1 MKDHARFV
9 AIATLLLS
17 CGLPCL
23 PHQTQSRLMAG
34 APASF
39 QPPAEE
45 RATDALGRRIPNG
58 PPTSLGFRNVRV
70 EQIIPF
76 IVEATGKVVMPQP
89 DVLTRSITV
98 LNDKPIPR
106 EEALDLV
113 LLALQQNGIAVVE
126 TQGIITL
133 RDISEIDRQDV
144 PVIGPRESVM
154 NRPDL
159 GTMAEKVFA
168 LQYSSAETLGNVLK
182 DAVPKYAKM
191 SIDTQSNQIVIMG
204 NVALL
209 KRMESLIQSL
219 DQPKAGAV
227 ITETFRLRYADAEQI
242 KTNIEEL
249 YSIDARRGTQQQQR
263 GGQQQQSPQQ
273 RMQQIFGGQQP
284 GGQQA
289 QAPGTAQ
296 PTENLRVTA
305 NPQQNSVSVVAEPAV
320 VEDIRRQVENHWD
333 IPLPEEL
340 LIPKIYDLV
349 NSDPIKVRDALE
361 GLFGRGTAAT
371 GGQQAGRPGTS
382 QANRLAGQFSFQ
394 AIPEAGRIVVV
405 ARSPDHLSV
414 IDKIIED
421 LDRPQSIGLPT
432 IIELKHAS
440 SEDLSEQLN
449 TLLSQDGTL
458 AQIRRSESGLSTS
471 AAGVSP
477 FAQDQQAQ
485 QAAQQAAAN
494 LIQFWW
500 QRSRPPTDSSGA
512 SNLIGRI
519 RIVPVW
525 RQNAVM
531 VLSPPEY
538 RNALVEL
545 INALDKPGRQVLL
558 KAVVVEVSRD
568 DATALGLRWS
578 SQPITPSSPD
588 NALSVG
594 AEANAQEGNIFG
606 QMFDTSVLNVNTSV
620 NLVLQ
625 ALAEKASIN
634 VLSEP
639 RIFTGDNQEAEFFD
653 GQDIPFVTD
662 SQSTDTGNI
671 INSFD
676 YRAVGIQLRARPR
689 ITVNGDVDL
698 RVNLQLASIVPGQTL
713 FGGFIVNRRETTTQV
728 IVQNGRTVVI
738 SGILRRDQSRI
749 IRKVPLLGDIPL
761 LGLLFRST
769 ETADEETELIVFITP
784 VIVNNV
790 EDADAVNERDLQRLD
805 QQREK
810 LFPSREVPSAL
821 PQSPAET
828 PAQSE

>member
-1 MKDHARFV
+1 MKPYTARL
-9 AIATLLLS
+9 AALTLFLA
-17 CGLPCL
+17 
-23 PHQTQSRLMAG
+23 AG
-34 APASF
+34 AAASLA
-39 QPPAEE
+39 QAPAEGQP
-45 RATDALGRRIPNG
+45 ATDALGRRIVNG
-58 PPTSLGFRNVRV
+58 EPRPLAFRNVRV

-76 IVEATGKVVMPQP
+76 IAEATGKVVIPQP

-98 LNDKPIPR
+98 LNDTPIPR
-106 EEALDLV
+106 EQALDLV
-113 LLALQQNGIAVVE
+113 FLALQQNGIAVVE
-126 TQGIITL
+126 TENIITL
-133 RDISEIDRQDV
+133 RDITEIDRQDV
-144 PVIGPRESVM
+144 PVIGPGTSVLR
-154 NRPDL
+154 RPDL
-159 GTMAEKVFA
+159 GTIAQKVFA
-168 LQYSSAETLGNVLK
+168 LEYSSAETLGNVLK
-182 DAVPKYAKM
+182 DDVPKYAKM
-191 SIDTQSNQIVIMG
+191 TIDVQSNQIVIMG
-204 NVALL
+204 NIALL
-209 KRMESLIQSL
+209 KRMETLITSL
-219 DQPKAGAV
+219 DRPKPGSV

-249 YSIDARRGTQQQQR
+249 YSADARRTGAQGQQR
-263 GGQQQQSPQQ
+263 GGQQGGGGGGQNQRLQQL
-273 RMQQIFGGQQP
+273 FGGGGQQ
-284 GGQQA
+284 GGQQGGT
-289 QAPGTAQ
+289 APGTAQ
-296 PTENLRVTA
+296 PTESLRVTA
-305 NPQQNSVSVVAEPAV
+305 NTQQNSVTVGAEPSVIA
-320 VEDIRRQVENHWD
+320 DIRRQIEDFWD
-333 IPLPEEL
+333 VPLPEEL
-340 LIPKIYDLV
+340 LIPKTYDLV

-361 GLFGRGTAAT
+361 GLFGRGTATT
-371 GGQQAGRPGTS
+371 GGGGGGQAAGRTGSS

-394 AIPEAGRIVVV
+394 AIPEAGRIIVV

-449 TLLSQDGTL
+449 TLLAQDGTL

-477 FAQDQQAQ
+477 FAQDQQAGDQQ
-485 QAAQQAAAN
+485 QATPAN
-494 LIQFWW
+494 MIAFWW

-512 SNLIGRI
+512 SNLVGRI

-578 SQPITPSSPD
+578 SQPINTSNPD
-588 NALSVG
+588 NALSIG
-594 AEANAQEGNIFG
+594 ANANATESNIFG
-606 QMFDTSVLNVNTSV
+606 QMFDTSILNVETGV
-620 NLVLQ
+620 NVVLQ
-625 ALAEKASIN
+625 ALAQNAAIN

-698 RVNLQLASIVPGQTL
+698 RVNLQLAAIVPGQTL

-738 SGILRRDQSRI
+738 SGILRREQSQI
-749 IRKVPLLGDIPL
+749 VRKVPILGDIPIL
-761 LGLLFRST
+761 NILFRST

-790 EDADAVNERDLQRLD
+790 EDADAVNESDLQRLD
-805 QQREK
+805 IQRDKLLPDSAPKQQE
-810 LFPSREVPSAL
+810 PPPV
-821 PQSPAET
+821 QGD
-828 PAQSE
+828 

>member
-1 MKDHARFV
+1 MKHTPRV
-9 AIATLLLS
+9 IAAFSLALA
-17 CGLPCL
+17 
-23 PHQTQSRLMAG
+23 AG
-34 APASF
+34 TAFGIAW
-39 QPPAEE
+39 QPAEQP
-45 RATDALGRRIPNG
+45 ATDALGRRIVNG
-58 PPTSLGFRNVRV
+58 DPKPLGFRNVRV
-70 EQIIPF
+70 EQMIPF
-76 IVEATGKVVMPQP
+76 IAEATGKVVIPQP

-98 LNDKPIPR
+98 LNDTPIPR
-106 EEALDLV
+106 EQALDLV
-113 LLALQQNGIAVVE
+113 FLALQQNGIAVVE

-133 RDISEIDRQDV
+133 RDITEIDRQDV
-144 PVIGPRESVM
+144 PVIGPRQSVLT
-154 NRPDL
+154 RPDL
-159 GTMAEKVFA
+159 GTIVEKVFA

-182 DAVPKYAKM
+182 DSVPKYAKM
-191 SIDTQSNQIVIMG
+191 TVDTQSNQIVIMG
-204 NVALL
+204 NIALL
-209 KRMESLIQSL
+209 KRMETLITSL

-227 ITETFRLRYADAEQI
+227 VTDTFRLRYADAEQI

-249 YSIDARRGTQQQQR
+249 YSVDARRGTQQQR
-263 GGQQQQSPQQ
+263 GGQQQQQTPQQ

-284 GGQQA
+284 GGQQG

-305 NPQQNSVSVVAEPAV
+305 NTQQNSVTVAAEPSVLA
-320 VEDIRRQVENHWD
+320 DIRRQIEEHWD
-333 IPLPEEL
+333 VPLPEEL
-340 LIPKIYDLV
+340 LIPKIYDLQ

-361 GLFGRGTAAT
+361 GLFGRGTTT
-371 GGQQAGRPGTS
+371 GGQQAARTGA

-394 AIPEAGRIVVV
+394 AIPDAGRIVVV

-421 LDRPQSIGLPT
+421 LDRPQSIGLPV

-449 TLLSQDGTL
+449 TLLAQDGTL
-458 AQIRRSESGLSTS
+458 AQIRRSESGLSS
-471 AAGVSP
+471 SVAGVSP
-477 FAQDQQAQ
+477 FAQDQQTQ
-485 QAAQQAAAN
+485 QQQQQAAAN
-494 LIQFWW
+494 LLQFWW

-578 SQPITPSSPD
+578 SQPITPSNAD

-594 AEANAQEGNIFG
+594 ATANAQEGNIFG

-620 NLVLQ
+620 NMVLQ

-689 ITVNGDVDL
+689 ITINGDVDL

-738 SGILRRDQSRI
+738 SGILRREQSRI
-749 IRKVPLLGDIPL
+749 VRKVPILGDIPIL
-761 LGLLFRST
+761 NILFRST

-790 EDADAVNERDLQRLD
+790 EDADAVNAPDLQRLD
-805 QQREK
+805 QQRDR
-810 LFPSREVPSAL
+810 LFPNREYPPTA
-821 PQSPAET
+821 PAT
-828 PAQSE
+828 QPAQGE